1 MTVDAPVVRAG
12 RHDVDAVATVIADAF
27 HALAPALWL
36 MPDPDERARLFPPYF
51 GMFVEH
57 AVRHGEVYL
66 AAGGD
71 AVSVWFPPADTPPAD
86 PENYEERL
94 ASLVGP
100 HLERYHTFD
109 AMMAK
114 VHPHEPHHY
123 LAFLAVRPGRQGHG
137 LGTALLRDRL
147 RRLDA
152 AGAPAYLEAS
162 EPRSRALYVREGF
175 REHQEPYR
183 LPGGPPLFPL
193 WRDPR

>member
-86 PENYEERL
+86 PETTR
-94 ASLVGP
+94 SGS
-100 HLERYHTFD
+100 R
-109 AMMAK
+109 
-114 VHPHEPHHY
+114 
-123 LAFLAVRPGRQGHG
+123 RSSGRTSS
-137 LGTALLRDRL
+137 GTA
-147 RRLDA
+147 
-152 AGAPAYLEAS
+152 
-162 EPRSRALYVREGF
+162 RSTR
-175 REHQEPYR
+175 
-183 LPGGPPLFPL
+183 
-193 WRDPR
+193 